1 MQNVGVV
8 LLFSNAGSALL
19 QVAWGLQTVGVG
31 VGVGAGAGK
40 STGVKQSDQL
50 LLLN

>member
-31 VGVGAGAGK
+31 VGAGAGK

>member
-1 MQNVGVV
+1 MQV
-8 LLFSNAGSALL
+8 LLFSKSRGGWRP
-19 QVAWGLQTVGVG
+19 WGLQTVG